1 MLSKNLSK
9 LFQLDNFLGVAMFQ
23 VHLPRTGNTSN
34 TSKNTNNTVKFRES
48 AATGIYIMK
57 IKGSD
62 NSVFT
67 AKIIKK

>member
-1 MLSKNLSK
+1 VKM
-9 LFQLDNFLGVAMFQ
+9 
-23 VHLPRTGNTSN
+23 SN
-34 TSKNTNNTVKFRES
+34 

-62 NSVFT
+62 NSVYT

>member
-1 MLSKNLSK
+1 VNLGTLAKGTYSYSICNTIG
-9 LFQLDNFLGVAMFQ
+9 QEVAKGTLNNATQ
-23 VHLPRTGNTSN
+23 
-34 TSKNTNNTVKFRES
+34 NTNYEVKMTS

-57 IKGSD
+57 INGSD